1 MTAGDRP
8 DHGGGGS
15 ACKACGFANP
25 PGFRFCGQCGAPLA
39 PTRPSGAIVADTAA
53 ERRHLTVLFCD
64 LADSTALAHRLDP
77 EELRDV
83 VRAYQQA
90 AVEAVE
96 RFGGHV
102 AQYLGDGV
110 LAYFGFPEAHEDDAR
125 RAVHAG
131 LGIVE
136 GVRGLSGRLGGQ
148 RDLRLAVRVGIDTG
162 HVVAGE
168 VGAGQRREQL
178 ALGQAPNVAARLQ
191 SIASADAVLISDA
204 THRLVHGSF
213 ACESLGQRTLKGVA
227 APITVFRALRATEHE
242 ALFDVG
248 GGAVPMVGRDGELS
262 LLAGCFER
270 ASGGEGQAVCVLGE
284 PGIGKSRLIQGLR
297 ERLGDEPVWLVGR
310 CSAYH
315 QNSALR
321 PFLQALARRVGF
333 ADDEPAEPRLEKL
346 EAHLQSL
353 NIAAGEAVPLLAPLL
368 SLPVPPRYPAVHLG
382 PLLLKARTQDVLLR
396 VLLAG
401 GPPLLPPRPVILVL
415 EDLHWADPSSLD
427 LLGLLMQ
434 RLPRER
440 VLVLLSARPEFTPP
454 RVEGTQV
461 LECRLHR
468 LGRGDAEALVA
479 RVAGNRLS
487 GEVRA
492 RLVEKSDGVPLFAEE
507 LTKTVLEGEGGAGGP
522 GALSIPDT
530 LQDSLV
536 ARLDRLGP
544 ARAVAQLA
552 SVLGR
557 EFPHDRLAAVC
568 GLPAVEL
575 DAALDRLVA
584 AELLFRRGEPL
595 SATYVFKHALVQ
607 DAAYQSLLKSVRQE
621 HHRTVA
627 TVLDSRFPE
636 VRREEPEVVAH
647 HYGEAGLAAQAVD
660 CWIEAGT
667 RATGRGGIQ
676 EAMAHYR
683 RGLVLLG
690 DQAPDRERDR
700 RELALQMGLGNACS
714 FGKGYGAPEVEGAF
728 TRARELCER
737 AEGGGAPQLAAA
749 LHGLFTF
756 LLVRADLDRALALAR
771 QMVQLAERHGSPL
784 DQVEAL
790 EGSAH
795 AHFFRGELDAARKFC
810 DEGFRVDT
818 ANAATWRTGTNLPAT
833 PDLTR
838 ELHCR
843 VALRT
848 ISAVVRWHSGEAD
861 RAQALMD
868 DAVALARGAALPYH
882 VVYTLYTST
891 WLHAMR
897 RDVASTTATA
907 LEAVRVSK
915 EHGYFLVALGLV
927 LLGWALAVARGDAPA
942 SAPDKVV
949 EQDPLATLRQGI
961 ELYSRP
967 GARITQTLNL
977 AQLAE
982 ACALAGRLDEARQ
995 ALDQALAAAEATGE
1009 RYWEPELHRLR
1020 GELVLRQPPDPDPR
1034 AREREAEVHLQ
1045 HAVALARQRGARAL
1059 ELRAALSLGR
1069 LLARRG
1075 DAPRARVAEI
1085 LGRFTEGFTT
1095 PDLVEAKAFIGG
1107 DQHAPRL

>member
-1 MTAGDRP
+1 MTAGGRP
-8 DHGGGGS
+8 DHRGGES
-15 ACKACGFANP
+15 ACKTCGFANP
-25 PGFRFCGQCGAPLA
+25 QGFHFCGQCGAPLA
-39 PTRPSGAIVADTAA
+39 PTRPSGAIVADAA

-213 ACESLGQRTLKGVA
+213 ACESLGPRTLKGVA
-227 APITVFRALRATEHE
+227 APIAVFRVLRATEHE
-242 ALFDVG
+242 ALFDGG

-315 QNSALR
+315 QTSALR

-353 NIAAGEAVPLLAPLL
+353 DIAAAEAVPLLAPLL

-382 PLLLKARTQDVLLR
+382 PQLLKARTQDVLLR
-396 VLLAG
+396 ALLAAG
-401 GPPLLPPRPVILVL
+401 TRPVILAL

-454 RVEGTQV
+454 RVEGTQL

-522 GALSIPDT
+522 GAISIPDT

-557 EFPHDRLAAVC
+557 EFPQDRLAAVC
-568 GLPAVEL
+568 GLPATEL
-575 DAALDRLVA
+575 GAALDRLVS
-584 AELLFRRGEPL
+584 AELLFRRGEPP

-627 TVLDSRFPE
+627 TVLDDRFPD
-636 VRREEPEVVAH
+636 VRREEPEFVAH

-676 EAMAHYR
+676 EAITHYS
-683 RGLVLLG
+683 RGIALLPG
-690 DQAPDRERDR
+690 IPADADRDP
-700 RELALQMGLGNACS
+700 RELTLQMGLGNACS

-728 TRARELCER
+728 MRARELCER
-737 AEGGGAPQLAAA
+737 AEDAPQLAAA

-756 LLVRADLDRALALAR
+756 LLVRADLDRALALTR
-771 QMVQLAERHGSPL
+771 QMTQRAERHGTAL
-784 DQVEAL
+784 DRVEAF
-790 EGSAH
+790 ESTAH
-795 AHFFRGELDAARKFC
+795 AHLFRGELDEAWTSS
-810 DEGFRVDT
+810 DEGLRLDR
-818 ANAATWRTGTNLPAT
+818 ANAAAWRTGADRPPAT

-843 VALRT
+843 VALRA
-848 ISAVVRWHSGEAD
+848 IAAVVRWHRGEPD
-861 RAQALMD
+861 QAQALMD
-868 DAVALARGAALPYH
+868 DALALARAAALPYH
-882 VVYTLYTST
+882 VVYAGYTVA
-891 WLHAMR
+891 WLSAMR
-897 RDVASTTATA
+897 RDVPATA
-907 LEAVRVSK
+907 AHALDVVRLSR
-915 EHGYFLVALGLV
+915 EHGYFLVSLGLV
-927 LLGWALAVARGDAPA
+927 MLGWAQALARGTVPA
-942 SAPDKVV
+942 SAPAGPP
-949 EQDPLATLRQGI
+949 EQDPLVMLRQGLDI
-961 ELYSRP
+961 YGMP
-967 GARITQTLNL
+967 GARISQTLNL

-982 ACALAGRLDEARQ
+982 ATALSGRLDEARQ
-995 ALDQALAAAEATGE
+995 VLDQAVAAAEATGE
-1009 RYWEPELHRLR
+1009 RFWEPELHRLR
-1020 GELVLRQPPDPDPR
+1020 GELALRRPPAADPL
-1034 AREREAEVHLQ
+1034 AREREADVHLQ

-1069 LLARRG
+1069 LLAARG

-1095 PDLVEAKAFIGG
+1095 PDLIEARAFIGG
-1107 DQHAPRL
+1107 DRHAPRL